1 MGFIHPIFRSLL
13 LLLLLP
19 FSAILATLCK
29 ASPISPDTWDRYTQ
43 AYPAHEV
50 RPLKTFYTEGTVDI
64 DTSQHKP
71 NITFILKG
79 QGSLVSFEFAQNIT
93 GRLYLKTDTTLAS
106 RNQSIGISLST
117 SAHRRDNDTRLLPLI
132 NGTII
137 EDVRDVFKYVI
148 LFIPPSS
155 SSVSKNGTATIA
167 LRDVWVVYSDNIHEE
182 SEEKTIMEKMAGDGL
197 EVELEEEDAEQI
209 KVETIRKAKNS
220 LLAGILKILKEY
232 WGG

>member
-1 MGFIHPIFRSLL
+1 MGFINPIF
-13 LLLLLP
+13 P
-19 FSAILATLCK
+19 
-29 ASPISPDTWDRYTQ
+29 SPISPDTWDRYIQ
-43 AYPAHEV
+43 AYPTHEV

-79 QGSLVSFEFAQNIT
+79 QGSLVTFEFAQNIT
-93 GRLYLKTDTTLAS
+93 GRSRLHLETDPTLAF

-117 SAHRRDNDTRLLPLI
+117 SAHRRDNSTRLLPLL
-132 NGTII
+132 NDTII
-137 EDVRDVFKYVI
+137 EDVRDVFKYVT

-167 LRDVWVVYSDNIHEE
+167 LRDVWVVYLDNIHEE
-182 SEEKTIMEKMAGDGL
+182 SEEKTILEKITGDGL
-197 EVELEEEDAEQI
+197 EVELEEEDAEQV
-209 KVETIRKAKNS
+209 KAETIRKAKNS
-220 LLAGILKILKEY
+220 LLAGILKILKDS